1 MQGLSESM
9 AAGAIV
15 GYSAWAALVAGGVW
29 WRARALDGS
38 VEAAEVALPADP
50 DARRVAYL
58 EGGESGLIRVIALE
72 LCARG
77 FLRLGAQEAAFTE
90 TLYVARD
97 PDGPHPNLLS
107 ATERLI
113 YDAVPQSALLE
124 RLEEDGPLRS
134 ALAPHAEGLHASLAS
149 ARLAWS
155 AEQLA
160 ARRLAGGVGIALLA
174 VGWLGVFLTM
184 GAAPER
190 WSLIVALCVGLL
202 VSAWLFSSAV
212 WRHAPH
218 VTRQGQRWLG
228 ALRQAYRPMLD
239 RVARAARS
247 GQVVVLADEEALLIA
262 LFGPRRFREQ
272 LMAPAAEQ
280 APRR

>member
-15 GYSAWAALVAGGVW
+15 GYSAWAALVVGGVW
-29 WRARALDGS
+29 WRARALDDSAG
-38 VEAAEVALPADP
+38 AAEVALPADP

-58 EGGESGLIRVIALE
+58 EGGESGLIRVMTLE

-90 TLYVARD
+90 TLYVVRD

-107 ATERLI
+107 APERMI
-113 YDAVPQSALLE
+113 YDAVSESALLE
-124 RLEEDGPLRS
+124 RLEEDGPLRV
-134 ALAPHAEGLHASLAS
+134 ALASYARALHTSLAS
-149 ARLAWS
+149 ERLAWR

-160 ARRLAGGVGIALLA
+160 ARRLAGGVGIALLVA
-174 VGWLGVFLTM
+174 GWLGVFLMM

-190 WSLIVALCVGLL
+190 WSLVVALCVGLL
-202 VSAWLFSSAV
+202 AGGWLFGNTV
-212 WRHAPH
+212 WSHAPH
-218 VTRQGQRWLG
+218 ITRQGQRWVG

-239 RVARAARS
+239 RVGRAARS
-247 GQVVVLADEEALLIA
+247 GQALALADEGSLLIA

-280 APRR
+280 APLR